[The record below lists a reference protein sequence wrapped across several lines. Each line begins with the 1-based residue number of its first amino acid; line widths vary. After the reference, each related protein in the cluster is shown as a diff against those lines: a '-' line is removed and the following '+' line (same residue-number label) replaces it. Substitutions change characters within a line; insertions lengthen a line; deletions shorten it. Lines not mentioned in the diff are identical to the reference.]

1 MWTLCDSG
9 LSPHLDKFNLG
20 ISHLGKRSVSQIR
33 TGKQPTNQPVK
44 DKPTKQ
50 PMKQQHLNR
59 FVMGV
64 KTILGTSSES
74 LTYFIVIKMA
84 RSLRG
89 RKSKKTRE
97 VMQVVPIF

>member
-44 DKPTKQ
+44 DKPTK
-50 PMKQQHLNR
+50 NN
-59 FVMGV
+59 
-64 KTILGTSSES
+64 
-74 LTYFIVIKMA
+74 
-84 RSLRG
+84 LRNNN
-89 RKSKKTRE
+89 
-97 VMQVVPIF
+97 I

>member
-1 MWTLCDSG
+1 M
-9 LSPHLDKFNLG
+9 
-20 ISHLGKRSVSQIR
+20 
-33 TGKQPTNQPVK
+33 
-44 DKPTKQ
+44 
-50 PMKQQHLNR
+50 NR